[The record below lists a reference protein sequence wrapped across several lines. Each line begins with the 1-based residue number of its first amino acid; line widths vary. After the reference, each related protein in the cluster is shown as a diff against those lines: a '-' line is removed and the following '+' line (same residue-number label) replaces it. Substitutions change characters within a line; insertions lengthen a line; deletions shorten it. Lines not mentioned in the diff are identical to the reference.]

1 MSINTKP
8 GNNHGKPPNN
18 KNLENS
24 KIINILAM
32 AKLLKKIFWLN
43 CMNRANAKGA
53 INTPDRSIPINN
65 IIMLAIIILVSP

>member
-8 GNNHGKPPNN
+8 GNNQGKPPNN

-24 KIINILAM
+24 KIINMLAI

-43 CMNRANAKGA
+43 CINRTNAKGV
-53 INTPDRSIPINN
+53 INTADRSIPINN
-65 IIMLAIIILVSP
+65 IIMLDIIMLVFP